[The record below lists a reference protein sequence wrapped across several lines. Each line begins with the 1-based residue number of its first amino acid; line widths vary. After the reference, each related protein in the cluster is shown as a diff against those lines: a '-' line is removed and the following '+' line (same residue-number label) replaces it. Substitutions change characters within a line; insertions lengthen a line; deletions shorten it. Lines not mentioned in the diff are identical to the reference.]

1 MFMKI
6 VYKSEANYLCFYQK
20 RSYTEPIGRFFSL
33 SVSVLYFSV
42 SDITMG
48 GFKINKRQN
57 KVRSLTTLSCNKQ
70 SGNQLRNQKT
80 GHQKAATLKPV
91 FF

>member
-1 MFMKI
+1 MFLKI

-70 SGNQLRNQKT
+70 SGNQLGNQKT